1 MTEYRIVAYRG
12 YGKTERAFIKGH
24 IFSKYGLKDPIEN
37 SIVDNFRQM
46 AKRYRLKTV
55 GNLPLVIQVLNKK
68 FETQTDEN
76 GLFEL
81 NIDGGFPAPGWY
93 DYFVSVSGEDNHFR
107 GSIHISDNSSTAV
120 LSDIDDTLLISHVNQ
135 MLKMVWVLMAKNA
148 LTRKPVP
155 RIHLLYEAIKNF
167 NTGEFPSD
175 FFYVSNSEWNLY
187 DFLIDFMQ
195 TNNIPDGVF
204 FLQRLKTGFWDMA
217 KAGKKLNDH
226 KYESILS
233 LFKFFDQ
240 KQFILVGDNGQ
251 RDLAIYSSVA
261 ESFADRIKG
270 VIIRELPKP
279 QYRRKN
285 KVYEDKLWQLGVPVR
300 HLRM

>member
-12 YGKTERAFIKGH
+12 FGKTEKAFIEGH
-24 IFSKYGLKDPIEN
+24 VFSKYGLKDPTEN
-37 SIVDNFRQM
+37 SIIDNFRQM
-46 AKRYRLKTV
+46 AKRYRLKTS
-55 GNLPLVIQVLNKK
+55 GNLPLVIQVLNRT
-68 FETQTDEN
+68 FQTQTDAD
-76 GLFEL
+76 GLFKVTINME
-81 NIDGGFPAPGWY
+81 FPGPGWY
-93 DYFVSVSGEDNHFR
+93 DYFVSVKGEENQFK

-167 NTGEFPSD
+167 NQDVFPSD

-187 DFLIDFMQ
+187 DFLMDFMQ

-204 FLQRLKTGFWDMA
+204 FLQRLKKGFWDMV

-233 LFKFFDQ
+233 LFQFFDQ
-240 KQFILVGDNGQ
+240 KHFILVGDNGQ
-251 RDLAIYSSVA
+251 LDLAIYSSVA
-261 ESFADRIKG
+261 EFYAGRIKG